1 MARKRRKQRINR
13 IRIVTAAAL
22 GILLAAAVLIGVFR
36 IRSVEIIGS
45 ERHSMEEIKNN
56 LIYDFWTE
64 NTLYF
69 SWKYRNSTEDTR
81 TPYLESIQAKLL
93 SPGKVRLIVKEKQ
106 LLGYVQYAGE
116 NVYFD
121 KNGTTL
127 EITQEVY
134 GDVPL
139 VSGISMEQPV
149 LYQKIPIENTAQ
161 LSAMLK
167 ITDLLVKAKFI
178 PDNVSFD
185 ENLNITL
192 TVGGIMM
199 KLGQNNCLEEKV
211 ANLVTIYQ
219 SIQGQSGTLNMEGFT
234 GKENISFQAAGSEDA
249 ADVAGDETESSGD
262 GTGDGTENGGD
273 GTGDGAEAGGE
284 GSQDGAEGGNE
295 GSGDGAEGGNEG
307 GGDGT
312 GSGDNAGDGGE
323 SGEDTVSGETTGV
336 SAFMV
341 FDSSGTLRYDAHV
354 VNGQVVDA
362 NGTPIDGCY
371 VNENGNVMDA
381 YWNEIDPA
389 TGQLAQ

>member
-1 MARKRRKQRINR
+1 MRI
-13 IRIVTAAAL
+13 TAAAVL
-22 GILLAAAVLIGVFR
+22 GLLLAAAVLIGVFR

-45 ERHSMEEIKNN
+45 ERHSAQEIRNN

-69 SWKYRNSTEDTR
+69 SWKYRNATADIR
-81 TPYLESIQAKLL
+81 VPYLESIQAKLR
-93 SPGKVRLIVKEKQ
+93 SPGKVQLIVREKQ
-106 LLGYVQYAGE
+106 LLGYVQYAGD

-121 KNGTTL
+121 KNGTVM
-127 EITQEVY
+127 EISQQVY

-139 VSGISMEQPV
+139 VSGISMEAPT
-149 LYQKIPIENTAQ
+149 LYQKIPIENAAQ

-167 ITDLLVKAKFI
+167 IADLLVKAQFI

-185 ENLNITL
+185 ENLNIMLTL
-192 TVGGIMM
+192 GEITV
-199 KLGQNNCLEEKV
+199 KLGQNNCLDEKV

-219 SIQGQSGTLNMEGFT
+219 SIQGQAGTLNMESFT
-234 GKENISFQAAGSEDA
+234 GKENISFQAAGSEET
-249 ADVAGDETESSGD
+249 ADVTGENAGENGD
-262 GTGDGTENGGD
+262 GTGTGEDAEDGTGSGEDAGD
-273 GTGDGAEAGGE
+273 GTGSGE
-284 GSQDGAEGGNE
+284 DTGTG
-295 GSGDGAEGGNEG
+295 EG

-312 GSGDNAGDGGE
+312 GSEDNAGDGGE

-362 NGTPIDGCY
+362 NGVPIDGCY